1 MLAATEIAVPEPDLT
16 PDEIIARAR
25 DMHDLVRAEADRA
38 ELAGGYS
45 PELHRAFREA
55 GFFRIVQPRR
65 FGGYQFSVETFFR
78 VLMEIS
84 QAHTGTAWS
93 LSLGSA
99 HMLQVC
105 AYFSEQA
112 QVDFFGPDGYFSS
125 PHRASPVG
133 RATPVDGGYV
143 INGRWEY
150 SSGITHA
157 SHFIATSMGPDPN
170 GGPDV
175 MLVPIIPRAS
185 LTVVDDWGGDKS
197 LGLRASGSNTVVV
210 DDVFVPEHHVEVY
223 DWVIAEIPPG
233 GPKGYRVHG
242 DPMYLGRTL
251 TIYYGEIAALLT
263 GAARSSLVE
272 YERLMH
278 ERMTSFPPPIPR
290 MESDHHLRWLGQAR
304 RLTESAEALVI
315 AGARGHRELG
325 ERWLSHGEPFTV
337 ADDDHLR
344 GLLTQASILATQA
357 VELLY
362 KTSGSRS
369 IRPESILQRN
379 FRDVA
384 TAATHPVGNYDGV
397 AEMSSRLRL
406 GLPVAAVF

>member
-1 MLAATEIAVPEPDLT
+1 
-16 PDEIIARAR
+16 
-25 DMHDLVRAEADRA
+25 
-38 ELAGGYS
+38 
-45 PELHRAFREA
+45 
-55 GFFRIVQPRR
+55 
-65 FGGYQFSVETFFR
+65 
-78 VLMEIS
+78 
-84 QAHTGTAWS
+84 
-93 LSLGSA
+93 
-99 HMLQVC
+99 
-105 AYFSEQA
+105 
-112 QVDFFGPDGYFSS
+112 
-125 PHRASPVG
+125 
-133 RATPVDGGYV
+133 
-143 INGRWEY
+143 
-150 SSGITHA
+150 
-157 SHFIATSMGPDPN
+157 
-170 GGPDV
+170 
-175 MLVPIIPRAS
+175 
-185 LTVVDDWGGDKS
+185 
-197 LGLRASGSNTVVV
+197 
-210 DDVFVPEHHVEVY
+210 
-223 DWVIAEIPPG
+223 
-233 GPKGYRVHG
+233 
-242 DPMYLGRTL
+242 MYLGRTL
-251 TIYYGEIAALLT
+251 TIYHGEIAALLT
-263 GAARSSLVE
+263 GAARSSVVE

-290 MESDHHLRWLGQAR
+290 MESDHHLRWLGHAR

-325 ERWLSHGEPFTV
+325 ERWASHGEPFTV